1 MSLRHLTGMAGVGL
15 LIAALPL
22 SPMHA
27 QAKPAASK
35 DSIRPDSK
43 FIHETVAGELM
54 EVRLGQIGE
63 QRATNKDVKQF
74 AQRMVTDHQKLQ
86 DQWVDMASK
95 HGMPIK
101 PGLGP
106 SHQAKVSYV
115 QRAAPKAFDRE
126 FMTMMIGVHEDR
138 VPYFENEITSVHSEP
153 VRKLVTYELPILRE
167 HLLDAKRVGKSVGVD
182 SAAVERLRHLEAS
195 KTAEK

>member
-1 MSLRHLTGMAGVGL
+1 MAGVGL

-27 QAKPAASK
+27 QAKPATASK
-35 DSIRPDSK
+35 DSIGPDSK

-63 QRATNKDVKQF
+63 QRATNTDVKQF

-115 QRAAPKAFDRE
+115 QRAAAKEFDRE